1 MSVKKMESFQPL
13 KRRDFALCVNMGNLE
28 DIIRCEL
35 SHHRKKKTLNSQTQD
50 VQAGNENI
58 ERLYPSSVESST
70 RFLCIK
76 ARMGKERCWVLK
88 HGPQNAK
95 ERVLSPDA

>member
-1 MSVKKMESFQPL
+1 M
-13 KRRDFALCVNMGNLE
+13 KRRDFAIRVNMGNLE

-35 SHHRKKKTLNSQTQD
+35 NHHRKKKTTLNSQTQD

-58 ERLYPSSVESST
+58 ERLYPPSVESST
-70 RFLCIK
+70 WFLCIK

-88 HGPQNAK
+88 HGLQNAK